1 MDLLHNFL
9 QYLVP
14 CNAVKIQVQKIDLL
28 LNSLYPTCFTMLIPT
43 FKNFHFF
50 QLQPHLKRAAAAAVD
65 VRFVERNVKKKERK
79 FLL

>member
-1 MDLLHNFL
+1 MGDVDSINF
-9 QYLVP
+9 
-14 CNAVKIQVQKIDLL
+14 
-28 LNSLYPTCFTMLIPT
+28 

-65 VRFVERNVKKKERK
+65 VRFVERNVNKKERK